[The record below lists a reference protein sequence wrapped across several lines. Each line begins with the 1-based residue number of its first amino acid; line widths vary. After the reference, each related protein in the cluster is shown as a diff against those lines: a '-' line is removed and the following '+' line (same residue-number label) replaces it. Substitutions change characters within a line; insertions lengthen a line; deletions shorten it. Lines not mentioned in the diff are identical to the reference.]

1 MNKLRWWQVS
11 LLCLAISSAAG
22 AQAGGAP
29 APAGTGTGPSFS
41 LEQLQQLALAH
52 SPALAAAQTQI
63 PQSQANEVTAA
74 IRPNPVLAWDALF
87 IPIFNPS
94 AITLNYLN
102 NTAEYDASFAYT
114 FERGGKR
121 NARIQ
126 AARDATAVV
135 RSQVDDTARGLAFG
149 VAQQYVNVL
158 LAKSSLAFAQQDLA
172 SWQNTAQIGQSQ
184 YNAGAISEGDLD
196 TIKLQ
201 TLQFETTVSAD
212 RLSLLQ
218 ALTALRQQ
226 VGFGGLPANY
236 QVSGDLAFEGLHG
249 NEDDYKALALK
260 DRPDLRAAQ
269 QGITAAESQHRLA
282 QANGKRPLTTTF
294 QYSHVGALND
304 AGFLFNMEIPL
315 FDRNQGEVART
326 AAATTQAQDQEHQTS
341 EQVLTDVATAYEA
354 VQQGAQVVGL
364 YTSGYRAQAKQALDI
379 RQYSY
384 QRGASSLLDLLDAE
398 RTYRSTELGYRQAL
412 AAYMVAIEQLKE
424 AVGTRTLP

>member
-1 MNKLRWWQVS
+1 MPTPQPWRLF
-11 LLCLAISSAAG
+11 LLCLGMLAA
-22 AQAGGAP
+22 AWSQATPPP
-29 APAGTGTGPSFS
+29 ASGPVYS

-52 SPALAAAQTQI
+52 SPTLAAAQTQI

-121 NARIQ
+121 NARMQ

-135 RSQVDDTARGLAFG
+135 RSQVDDSARGLAFG

-201 TLQFETTVSAD
+201 TLQFETTVSSD
-212 RLSLLQ
+212 RLSLMQ

-226 VGFGGLPANY
+226 VGFAGLPVNF
-236 QVSGDLAFEGLHG
+236 QVSGDLDFQALHG
-249 NEDDYKALALK
+249 NEDDFKALALK

-269 QGITAAESQHRLA
+269 QGITAAQSQHRLA
-282 QANGKRPLTTTF
+282 QADGKRPLTTTF

-315 FDRNQGEVART
+315 FDRNQGEIART
-326 AAATTQAQDQEHQTS
+326 AAATTQAQDQERVTS

-354 VQQGAQVVGL
+354 TQQGAQVVGL

-398 RTYRSTELGYRQAL
+398 RTYRATQLAFRQAL
-412 AAYMVAIEQLKE
+412 AAYMSSVSQINFV
-424 AVGTRTLP
+424 VGKQVMP